1 MKPRLSRPKAR
12 AALMEQLEHA
22 VRKSSA
28 LGVIFGQTVA
38 NRVGVSSSDL
48 ECLDFLNIE
57 GRVTAGRLAELTGL
71 TTGAITGVVD
81 RMEKAGLVRRERD
94 ESDRRKVFI
103 ATVPENIAKVGKF
116 YEHMQRGPE
125 GLGELFGYGA
135 AAAASIHDAGLQDD
149 AGGDRGAQG
158 DDGTAEG
165 QARRVYEACSD
176 AVSAL

>member
-1 MKPRLSRPKAR
+1 VACAASPISSVRLRDHVGNVATSSVAVTTIFS
-12 AALMEQLEHA
+12 AA
-22 VRKSSA
+22 SS
-28 LGVIFGQTVA
+28 
-38 NRVGVSSSDL
+38 NR
-48 ECLDFLNIE
+48 
-57 GRVTAGRLAELTGL
+57 GRL
-71 TTGAITGVVD
+71 
-81 RMEKAGLVRRERD
+81 EKAGLVRRERD

-158 DDGTAEG
+158 DDGAAEG
-165 QARRVYEACSD
+165 QARRVYEACAD